1 MQTRVVR
8 NEMQIHIEKKNHA
21 RFFSLENAKVG
32 QRKAVSQDWKTPEA
46 AVKTTPF
53 KEQQWR

>member
-32 QRKAVSQDWKTPEA
+32 QRKAVSQDWKTLKSADDKIPD
-46 AVKTTPF
+46 
-53 KEQQWR
+53 KELLWR